1 MYYSLHAEPFHEIGV
16 LMAKPAALFTST
28 FDRRRCPTC
37 RTKIVVPD
45 EQGLVVK
52 NAILRVSFQTGY
64 ASAKCPRCKT
74 WVEVPLT
81 YRE

>member
-1 MYYSLHAEPFHEIGV
+1 
-16 LMAKPAALFTST
+16 MAKPAAAELALPVEL
-28 FDRRRCPTC
+28 RRCPTC
-37 RTKIVVPD
+37 RTKIVVPG

-52 NAILRVSFQTGY
+52 NSILRVSAATGH

-81 YRE
+81 YCE

>member
-1 MYYSLHAEPFHEIGV
+1 MT
-16 LMAKPAALFTST
+16 ALGLPVEAQ
-28 FDRRRCPTC
+28 RCPTC
-37 RTKIVVPD
+37 RTKIVVPG
-45 EQGLVVK
+45 EQGLIVK
-52 NAILRVSFQTGY
+52 NAILRVSAETGH

>member
-1 MYYSLHAEPFHEIGV
+1 
-16 LMAKPAALFTST
+16 MAKPAVDLTIPV
-28 FDRRRCPTC
+28 DPRRCPTC

-45 EQGLVVK
+45 AQGLVVK
-52 NAILRVSFQTGY
+52 NAILRVSLETGH

>member
-1 MYYSLHAEPFHEIGV
+1 MNPAGAERPDGSSRSGQSVLAQPMLHEP
-16 LMAKPAALFTST
+16 
-28 FDRRRCPTC
+28 RRCPTC

-45 EQGLVVK
+45 EDGLVIR
-52 NAILRVSFQTGY
+52 NAILRVSLQTGH
-64 ASAKCPRCKT
+64 ARAKCPRCKA

>member
-1 MYYSLHAEPFHEIGV
+1 MP
-16 LMAKPAALFTST
+16 KPAAEITIPT
-28 FDRRRCPTC
+28 DARRCPTC

-52 NAILRVSFQTGY
+52 NAILRVSLDTGH

>member
-1 MYYSLHAEPFHEIGV
+1 MPPPVKEPQ
-16 LMAKPAALFTST
+16 
-28 FDRRRCPTC
+28 RCPVC

-45 EQGLVVK
+45 GEGLVVK
-52 NAILRVSFQTGY
+52 NAILRVSAQTGH
-64 ASAKCPRCKT
+64 ASAKCPRCKA

>member
-1 MYYSLHAEPFHEIGV
+1 VIVKG
-16 LMAKPAALFTST
+16 PAALGLPAEP
-28 FDRRRCPTC
+28 RRCPTC
-37 RTKIVVPD
+37 RTKIVVPG
-45 EQGLVVK
+45 EQGLMVR
-52 NAILRVSFQTGY
+52 NSILRVSAESGH